1 MALLFQV
8 LILPV
13 ALHLNSLGGLEAAN
27 PPAEDTSLCPVGWE
41 AVSKRLCNAES
52 LRKLSD
58 GNIHR
63 VAVEE
68 FLASNPGQLQ
78 IESTFRALVHELLFI
93 YDALLTQALEKGCLY
108 GHAFALVV
116 SMIRVHLLV
125 LVAGL
130 VQDLCGS
137 LIVCIRKS
145 VQRLLAPLTE
155 AFYLLVGLFA
165 SARRERPVVPRKV
178 LSVSPISLN
187 AAAIRRRTREALENL
202 ACNTAARES
211 LAKAGLQPEDV
222 SFHAAE
228 LNHIQERCQPMR
240 ERGNGDWWL
249 AEDGPVS
256 MLAGQRDL
264 RCSDSLR
271 VLGVLLPLPCTV
283 LLLEQILEGASM
295 PLPGALFGACGILCA
310 ASVGLLNG
318 GYLAWPARLLTA
330 LRILLAILGAAAAEA
345 KSEGYA
351 VLSAALLASIDVR
364 PLSPKRSRGRAQLAA
379 VFVAL
384 HVMTLSVQHW
394 AQLENEAEARLAWKA
409 LRSGHFC
416 DAKYGNLLG
425 LPIGALAIL
434 AVSSRHHLLALV
446 SSVIMIAST
455 ALLMHTGRSGLVAA
469 MWWLAASE
477 ALSASWQAGPDRTP
491 PPKVQTTKAER
502 KSRDLRIASRQR
514 GSSLPQ
520 ARGGA

>member
-1 MALLFQV
+1 MQKLKALSALLRFLQ
-8 LILPV
+8 
-13 ALHLNSLGGLEAAN
+13 
-27 PPAEDTSLCPVGWE
+27 
-41 AVSKRLCNAES
+41 
-52 LRKLSD
+52 
-58 GNIHR
+58 
-63 VAVEE
+63 E

-116 SMIRVHLLV
+116 SMIRVHLLL

-187 AAAIRRRTREALENL
+187 AAAIRHRTREALENL

-394 AQLENEAEARLAWKA
+394 AQLENEAETEEEGLVQQDRCSLFLSHTPVPQHFRQVGKQDQTEHRADNKGREKESRFKVVSLKRGVVHEGAFSVLFQMEREA
-409 LRSGHFC
+409 VLPDLVLRQQQMEADCSFVTADWQLC
-416 DAKYGNLLG
+416 VAAKHG
-425 LPIGALAIL
+425 
-434 AVSSRHHLLALV
+434 SLLAMCLRK
-446 SSVIMIAST
+446 ASGELKT
-455 ALLMHTGRSGLVAA
+455 CQQRS
-469 MWWLAASE
+469 
-477 ALSASWQAGPDRTP
+477 
-491 PPKVQTTKAER
+491 R
-502 KSRDLRIASRQR
+502 KSRGDAEVFRAKPSRAIAACR
-514 GSSLPQ
+514 GQL
-520 ARGGA
+520 